1 MSAVERAGI
10 SRLNW
15 GCGAAGE
22 PGWINSDIKSGPGIQ
37 LPADIREGLP
47 VPDHTFDYAVSVHAL
62 PEIPYPDLVPALVE
76 LRRVLKPGGT
86 LRLVLPDLDLGVDA
100 YRRGAGG
107 YFEIPD
113 DVARS
118 PGAKLCVQLT
128 WFGYSRS
135 VFTWDFTR
143 ELLERAGFES
153 IRRSSYRQTSSPYP
167 GITELDNR
175 PTESLYA
182 EASTPR
188 SVEHPAAP

>member
-1 MSAVERAGI
+1 MRSVQAGAI

-22 PGWINSDIKSGPGIQ
+22 PGWINSDIKTGPGIQ

-62 PEIPYPDLVPALVE
+62 PEIPYPDLVPSLLE

-100 YRRGAGG
+100 YRRGDGDH
-107 YFEIPD
+107 FEIPD
-113 DVARS
+113 DVARA

-143 ELLERAGFES
+143 ELLERAGFER
-153 IRRSSYRQTSSPYP
+153 IHRCRHGHTESPHP

-175 PTESLYA
+175 RCESLFA

-188 SVEHPAAP
+188 AVEHRAGP

>member
-1 MSAVERAGI
+1 MTPAEPGAI

-22 PGWINSDIKSGPGIQ
+22 PGWINSDIKTGPGIQ

-47 VPDHTFDYAVSVHAL
+47 VPDHAFDYAVSVHAL
-62 PEIPYPDLVPALVE
+62 PEIRYPDLVPVLAE
-76 LRRVLKPGGT
+76 LCRVLKPGGT

-100 YRRGAGG
+100 YRRGDGG

-135 VFTWDFTR
+135 VFTWDFTG
-143 ELLERAGFES
+143 ELLERAGFER
-153 IRRSSYRQTSSPYP
+153 ICRCRYRHTSSPYP

-175 PTESLYA
+175 PRESLFV

-188 SVEHPAAP
+188 PVEHPAAP